1 MTGFGQ
7 RPSDP
12 AARKPLQSAHPEQ
25 PSTLDEELLGADIA
39 SVVSTETDET
49 RVERMSKELE
59 AGFETLRD
67 VKRGVSILGSARTH
81 PEHPDY
87 RMARETARLLGEA
100 GFSIITGGGPGAM
113 AAANRGAREAGA
125 LSVGLRIDLPYE
137 QNMNPWVDLEIDHHY
152 FFVRKVMFV
161 RYASAFVVLP
171 GGFGT
176 LDELFEAL
184 TLIQTRKV
192 RNFPVILFGTPYW
205 AGLLAWLRDTVL
217 AEDKVSPDDLELL
230 IITDSPERAVQAI
243 VDCFNDECW
252 KVQDDAAK
260 RVLAELA
267 DDPRLPPRPT

>member
-1 MTGFGQ
+1 V
-7 RPSDP
+7 D
-12 AARKPLQSAHPEQ
+12 
-25 PSTLDEELLGADIA
+25 
-39 SVVSTETDET
+39 
-49 RVERMSKELE
+49 RMSKELA
-59 AGFETLRD
+59 AGFEAMRK

-87 RMARETARLLGEA
+87 RLARETARLLGEA

-176 LDELFEAL
+176 VDELFEVL

-192 RNFPVILFGTPYW
+192 RYFPVILMRHDYW
-205 AGLLAWLRDTVL
+205 KGLLDWMHDVVL
-217 AEDKVSPDDLELL
+217 AEGK
-230 IITDSPERAVQAI
+230 IG
-243 VDCFNDECW
+243 
-252 KVQDDAAK
+252 VQDTALL
-260 RVLAELA
+260 RVT
-267 DDPRLPPRPT
+267 DDPEEVVDIVSAAADLQGWDDDSRPQTDDS

>member
-1 MTGFGQ
+1 MTGFGE

-12 AARKPLQSAHPEQ
+12 RARRPLQSANPE
-25 PSTLDEELLGADIA
+25 PASTLDEELLGADIA
-39 SVVSTETDET
+39 SVVSTETDES
-49 RVERMSKELE
+49 RVERMSAELG
-59 AGFETLRD
+59 AGFDALRD
-67 VKRGVSILGSARTH
+67 VRRGVSVLGSARTH

-87 RMARETARLLGEA
+87 RLARETARLLGQA

-137 QNMNPWVDLEIDHHY
+137 QNMNPWVDLEVDHHY

-176 LDELFEAL
+176 LDELFEVL

-192 RNFPVILFGTPYW
+192 RYFPVVLMRHEYW
-205 AGLLAWLRDTVL
+205 KGLLDWLHDTALGEGKIGMQDTALVR
-217 AEDKVSPDDLELL
+217 VSDDQEEVVDIVAAAADLQGWQGESRLE
-230 IITDSPERAVQAI
+230 TDDS
-243 VDCFNDECW
+243 
-252 KVQDDAAK
+252 
-260 RVLAELA
+260 
-267 DDPRLPPRPT
+267 

>member
-1 MTGFGQ
+1 MTGFGE

-12 AARKPLQSAHPEQ
+12 AARKPLKSAQPEQ

-39 SVVSTETDET
+39 SVVSTETDAT
-49 RVERMSKELE
+49 RIERMSKELE
-59 AGFETLRD
+59 AGFEALGE
-67 VKRGVSILGSARTH
+67 VKRGVSILGSARTL

-87 RMARETARLLGEA
+87 RLAPETARLLGEA

-125 LSVGLRIDLPYE
+125 QSVGLRIDLPYE

-176 LDELFEAL
+176 LDELFEVL

-192 RNFPVILFGTPYW
+192 RYFPVILMRHDYW
-205 AGLLAWLRDTVL
+205 KGLLDWMHDVVLGEGKIGAQDTAL
-217 AEDKVSPDDLELL
+217 M
-230 IITDSPERAVQAI
+230 
-243 VDCFNDECW
+243 
-252 KVQDDAAK
+252 
-260 RVLAELA
+260 RVT
-267 DDPRLPPRPT
+267 DDPEEVVDIVSAAADLQGWGSDSRPQTDDS

>member
-1 MTGFGQ
+1 MSAFGH

-12 AARKPLQSAHPEQ
+12 AARRPLQSAQPE
-25 PSTLDEELLGADIA
+25 PAATLDEELLGADIA

-49 RVERMSKELE
+49 RIERMRAELE
-59 AGFETLRD
+59 KGFTAMRD
-67 VKRGVSILGSARTH
+67 VRRGVSLLGSARTL

-87 RMARETARLLGEA
+87 HLARETARRLGEA

-113 AAANRGAREAGA
+113 AAANRGARDAGA

-137 QNMNPWVDLEIDHHY
+137 QNQNPWVDLEVDNHY

-176 LDELFEAL
+176 LDELFEVL

-192 RNFPVILFGTPYW
+192 RYFPLILMRRDYW
-205 AGLLAWLRDTVL
+205 KGLVDWLDDT
-217 AEDKVSPDDLELL
+217 LL
-230 IITDSPERAVQAI
+230 REGKIG
-243 VDCFNDECW
+243 
-252 KVQDDAAK
+252 VQDTALL
-260 RVLAELA
+260 RVT
-267 DDPRLPPRPT
+267 DDPDEVVELVCAAADLQGWRDDPGSRTDDS

>member
-1 MTGFGQ
+1 MTGFGE

-49 RVERMSKELE
+49 RITRMSAELQ
-59 AGFETLRD
+59 AGFEAMHE

-81 PEHPDY
+81 LDHPDY
-87 RMARETARLLGEA
+87 RLARETGRLLGEA

-125 LSVGLRIDLPYE
+125 LSVGLRIDLPFE
-137 QNMNPWVDLEIDHHY
+137 QHMNPWVDLEVDHHY

-161 RYASAFVVLP
+161 RYASAFVVMP

-176 LDELFEAL
+176 LDELFEVL

-192 RNFPVILFGTPYW
+192 RYFPLVLMRHDYW
-205 AGLLAWLRDTVL
+205 KGLLDWMHDVVL
-217 AEDKVSPDDLELL
+217 AEGK
-230 IITDSPERAVQAI
+230 IG
-243 VDCFNDECW
+243 
-252 KVQDDAAK
+252 VQDTALL
-260 RVLAELA
+260 RVT
-267 DDPRLPPRPT
+267 DDPEEVVDIVSAAADLQGWDGHSRPQTDDS